1 MSTLNFVD
9 VPRLQLQDQR
19 RLEFAHPRDDKQQY
33 DLAPAERQAVKWT
46 SALAYQQHPNCNV
59 CEYYTNRCR
68 CTRPV
73 LVISWPSSSSVSSLT
88 KLPLLPDRGPAFQS
102 VCKLDCPN
110 KTAQLQHARSLRQLW
125 SNWPNFNG
133 AAAVAPSTEISVELR
148 HLFAVTSSGDSIVY
162 DEGNGPTGSDPF
174 HLHFF
179 TRCAMRSDRIN
190 CCADGQCDTVVL
202 WRSPQ
207 VYSRIVKR
215 DEEKNNIKR
224 NGSAIFLKS

>member
-1 MSTLNFVD
+1 MHAASPRHQLAVELFCFVSD
-9 VPRLQLQDQR
+9 EAAAAAGSR
-19 RLEFAHPRDDKQQY
+19 
-33 DLAPAERQAVKWT
+33 
-46 SALAYQQHPNCNV
+46 
-59 CEYYTNRCR
+59 
-68 CTRPV
+68 
-73 LVISWPSSSSVSSLT
+73 SSVS
-88 KLPLLPDRGPAFQS
+88 AS
-102 VCKLDCPN
+102 VDCPN

-133 AAAVAPSTEISVELR
+133 AAAVAPSTEISLELR